1 MMTTRQWFSQ
11 KVSELLPDTG
21 LLKRLAGFAETPAS
35 QAGPGTPAAKRSLKE
50 RLDATWSVDGEALS
64 PRQLRAMLAE
74 MEAAAD
80 AKISEVEGGRRARE
94 LALWYEQAA
103 EAQRLDFF
111 LLLSEQFAPDPALVE
126 QATQRYQRALKD
138 PDDGQAEIALRRA
151 LHSPRSRLLQ
161 RFAVFPDGLGFLV
174 GLRAQLLKRLR
185 TNKRLLVLDAEL
197 EELFST
203 WFDVA
208 FLSLERISWDSPAS
222 LVEKLIRY
230 EAVHDIKGWGD
241 VKNRLDSDR
250 RCYGFFHPQMP
261 LEPLIFVEV
270 ALLDDLPAS
279 ITPLLDETA
288 AKVDL
293 SKATTAIFYSISNTQ
308 KGLRGVGF
316 GDSLI
321 KRVVETLKEE
331 FPGLRTFATLS
342 PIPGLRPW
350 LEVQADTLIQ
360 KLDNKSRLALQQEL
374 GVASLDGTAYVSALE
389 SNEALE
395 PDSKAAQFLVR
406 CAACY
411 LNASQADRMPLDAV
425 ARFHLSNGARI
436 ERLNWG
442 GDPSPKGQK
451 QSFGLMVNYLYDL
464 KKLDKHRSDFA
475 QGRFAVSGAIEK
487 LSF

>member
-1 MMTTRQWFSQ
+1 MMNTRQWFSQ

-21 LLKRLAGFAETPAS
+21 LLKRLAGFAETPATPEGS
-35 QAGPGTPAAKRSLKE
+35 AKAGSKRSLKE
-50 RLDATWSVDGEALS
+50 RLQASWSVEGEALS
-64 PRQLRAMLAE
+64 PRQLRTMLAE

-80 AKISEVEGGRRARE
+80 PRISEVEGGRRARE
-94 LALWYEQAA
+94 LALWYEQAH
-103 EAQRLDFF
+103 EGQRLDFW
-111 LLLSEQFAPDPALVE
+111 LLLSEQFAPDPVAVE
-126 QATQRYQRALKD
+126 EASRRFQLALKE
-138 PDDGQAEIALRRA
+138 PDQGQAEIALRRA

-161 RFAVFPDGLGFLV
+161 RFAVFHDGLGFLV

-185 TNKRLLVLDAEL
+185 SDKRLLALDAEL

-261 LEPLIFVEV
+261 QEPLIFVEV
-270 ALLDDLPAS
+270 ALLDELPDS
-279 ITPLLDETA
+279 IMPLLDESA
-288 AKVDL
+288 ARVDL

-308 KGLRGVGF
+308 KGLRGVSF

-331 FPGLRTFATLS
+331 FPDLRTFATLS

-350 LEVQADTLIQ
+350 LNEHADDLVQ
-360 KLDNKSRLALQQEL
+360 KLDKKAHQALQEEL
-374 GVASLDGTAYVSALE
+374 GISKLDGTAWLSALD
-389 SNEALE
+389 SQEAMA
-395 PDSKAAQFLVR
+395 PDSKAAQLLMR
-406 CAACY
+406 CAAHY
-411 LNASQADRMPLDAV
+411 LNQAQADRLPVDPV

-436 ERLNWG
+436 ERLNWA
-442 GDPSPKGQK
+442 GDPSAKGQK
-451 QSFGLMVNYLYDL
+451 QSLGLMVNYLYDL
-464 KKLDKHRSDFA
+464 KKLDKNRSDFA
-475 QGRFAVSGAIEK
+475 QGRFALSSAVSK
-487 LSF
+487 LGF